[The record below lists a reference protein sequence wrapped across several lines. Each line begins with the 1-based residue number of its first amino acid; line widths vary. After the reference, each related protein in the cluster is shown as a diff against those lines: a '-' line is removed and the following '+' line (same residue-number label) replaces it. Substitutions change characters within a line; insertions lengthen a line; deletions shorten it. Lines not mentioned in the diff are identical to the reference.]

1 MSFQITKKQTHIS
14 LTTLDV
20 RSNGIMPSNFLGGR
34 IITNSQIINQTWRGK
49 KRKKNKQWHLE
60 NARISRSYHP
70 YVKIFKRYFRN
81 ARKNG
86 TRAWYA
92 GTVMPKYDSEEVK
105 RLEKDPL
112 ASAPG
117 IMWVL
122 FPSLFSFSEPVKPW
136 LYWEFHLNFVNF
148 SFVNAI
154 DWLVCCVCTNTLSKP
169 AVMRRVQ
176 MQDIR
181 KTFKLRD

>member
-49 KRKKNKQWHLE
+49 RRKKNKQWHLE

-70 YVKIFKRYFRN
+70 YVKMFKRYFRN

-92 GTVMPKYDSEEVK
+92 GAVMPKYDSEEVK
-105 RLEKDPL
+105 KARKGPL
-112 ASAPG
+112 
-117 IMWVL
+117 
-122 FPSLFSFSEPVKPW
+122 SLWPWDNVGSISFSVFLLW
-136 LYWEFHLNFVNF
+136 ASQTMALLGI
-148 SFVNAI
+148 SFKFRKFQFCKCY
-154 DWLVCCVCTNTLSKP
+154 WLVCCVCTNTLSKP
-169 AVMRRVQ
+169 AIMRRVQ